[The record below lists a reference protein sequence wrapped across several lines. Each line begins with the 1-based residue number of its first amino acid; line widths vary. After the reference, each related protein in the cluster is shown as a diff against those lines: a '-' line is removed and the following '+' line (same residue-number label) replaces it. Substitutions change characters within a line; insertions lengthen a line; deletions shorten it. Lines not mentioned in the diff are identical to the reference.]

1 MAKDQPIIVK
11 TGTPG
16 LDDLMTCGGFRFQSS
31 VLVSGEPGAGKSILA
46 LQFIYNGAR
55 LYGEGGVFVT
65 SEQSAEKV
73 RENAKSVGMDLEE
86 WEKKG
91 LIKIMK
97 IPVTHGYEMAPDE
110 LIREVRKIEV
120 KRVAIDSITP
130 LEYLSEDIRG
140 FRARILSFIETLTAH
155 NVTLLVTAEKKKT
168 DFDSIEFSPEDFL
181 FDGLILMGRLRRA
194 VSFER
199 VISVV
204 KMRGTKHS
212 EEMHPVEISNSG
224 LVVKNIQE

>member
-1 MAKDQPIIVK
+1 MAKNEMAVVK

-16 LDDLMTCGGFRFQSS
+16 LDSLMQCGGFRFKSS
-31 VLVSGEPGAGKSILA
+31 ILVSGEPGTGKSILA

-55 LYGEGGVFVT
+55 LYGEGGVYVT

-73 RENAKSVGMDLEE
+73 RENARSVGMDLEE
-86 WEKKG
+86 WEKRG
-91 LIKIMK
+91 LIKIMR
-97 IPVTHGYEMAPDE
+97 IPVTHGYEMAPEE
-110 LIREVRKIEV
+110 LMREVKKIEV
-120 KRVAIDSITP
+120 KRVVIDSITP

-140 FRARILSFIETLTAH
+140 FRARIITFIETLTAH
-155 NVTLLVTAEKKKT
+155 NITLLVTAEKRKT
-168 DFDSIEFSPEDFL
+168 DFDSVEFSPEDFL

-199 VISVV
+199 VISVI

-212 EEMHPVEISNSG
+212 EEMHPVEISDSG
-224 LVVKNIQE
+224 LVVKNI

>member
-16 LDDLMTCGGFRFQSS
+16 LDDLMTCGGFQFKSS
-31 VLVSGEPGAGKSILA
+31 VLVSGEPGSGKSILA

-91 LIKIMK
+91 LIKIMR

-140 FRARILSFIETLTAH
+140 FRARILSFVETLTAH

-199 VISVV
+199 VISVI

-212 EEMHPVEISNSG
+212 EEMHPVEITNSG
-224 LVVKNIQE
+224 LIVKNIQ